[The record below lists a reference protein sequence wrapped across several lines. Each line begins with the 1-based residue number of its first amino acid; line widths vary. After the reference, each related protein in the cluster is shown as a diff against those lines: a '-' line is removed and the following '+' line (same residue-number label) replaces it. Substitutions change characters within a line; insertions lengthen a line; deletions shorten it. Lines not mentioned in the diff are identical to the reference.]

1 MNKDGRG
8 WRRLT
13 RITNDE
19 LEKLGLNVSRS
30 QNSEAAPLMNVNQN
44 VSRSSFTVG
53 LNGAL
58 FLSIFDMKTQTL

>member
-44 VSRSSFTVG
+44 FSRSSFTVG
-53 LNGAL
+53 LNVAL